1 MSKHKNLHERLT
13 EDRRLVVL
21 RLLQEMPANRSN
33 SSVIA
38 DSLNLWGHHVSR
50 DYVRTQLRWLEEQLL
65 VTVDD
70 LDGVLVVT
78 LTERGH
84 DVATG
89 LSLIHISEPT
99 RPCGTSRMPSSA

>member
-1 MSKHKNLHERLT
+1 MSAKKTLQERLT

-50 DYVRTQLRWLEEQLL
+50 DYVRTQLRWLEEQEL
-65 VTVDD
+65 VSIDD

-89 LSLIHISEPT
+89 AAVVDGVKKP
-99 RPCGTSRMPSSA
+99 RG

>member
-1 MSKHKNLHERLT
+1 MSAKKTLQERLT

-50 DYVRTQLRWLEEQLL
+50 DYVRTQLRWLEEQGL
-65 VTVDD
+65 VSIED

-89 LSLIHISEPT
+89 AAVVDGVKKP
-99 RPCGTSRMPSSA
+99 RG

>member
-1 MSKHKNLHERLT
+1 MSKHKSLQERLT
-13 EDRRLVVL
+13 EDRRLVIL
-21 RLLQEMPANRSN
+21 RVLQEMPASRSN

-38 DSLNLWGHHVSR
+38 DMLVMWGHQVSR
-50 DYVRTQLRWLEEQLL
+50 DYVRTQLRWLEEQEL
-65 VTVDD
+65 VSVED

-89 LSLIHISEPT
+89 AATVDGVKKP
-99 RPCGTSRMPSSA
+99 RG

>member
-1 MSKHKNLHERLT
+1 MSKHKTLQQLLT
-13 EDRRLVVL
+13 EDRRLVIL
-21 RLLQEMPANRSN
+21 RALSEVPANRSN
-33 SSVIA
+33 SSTLTDV
-38 DSLNLWGHHVSR
+38 LKMWGHDVSR

-65 VTVDD
+65 VTVED

-89 LSLIHISEPT
+89 AAVVDGVKKP
-99 RPCGTSRMPSSA
+99 RG

>member
-1 MSKHKNLHERLT
+1 MSAKKTLQERLT

-33 SSVIA
+33 SSVVA

-50 DYVRTQLRWLEEQLL
+50 DYVRTQIRWLEEQEL
-65 VTVDD
+65 VSIED

-89 LSLIHISEPT
+89 AAVVDGVKKP
-99 RPCGTSRMPSSA
+99 RG